1 VHDAPL
7 YPVSLV
13 VRHRP
18 CLVVGGGP
26 VAVRKVDGL
35 LACGA
40 DVTVVAPDIV
50 PAIADR
56 SGRGGGSGESGAGTL
71 SIRNRPY
78 RRGEAAQYW
87 LVVSATGIP
96 AVDRAVAEDAEAAGV
111 WVNSADDA
119 ANCSFLLPAVHRD
132 GPVTVAVSTGGASPA
147 LASWIRTRVGAAV
160 GPDLGALATVL
171 DDARTTL
178 RARGGSTESVD
189 WRSVLDGPFPEL
201 VRSGH
206 LEEARA
212 ILCAAMLRAL
222 PPSPPR

>member
-1 VHDAPL
+1 MHDAPL

-13 VRHRP
+13 VQHRP

-40 DVTVVAPDIV
+40 HVTVVAPDIA

-56 SGRGGGSGESGAGTL
+56 SGRSGGSEQPGAGTL
-71 SIRNRPY
+71 SIRRRPY
-78 RRGEAAQYW
+78 RRGEAARYR
-87 LVVSATGIP
+87 LVVTATGIP
-96 AVDRAVAEDAEAAGV
+96 SVDQAVAEDAEAAGV
-111 WVNSADDA
+111 WVNCADDA

-160 GPDLGALATVL
+160 GSHLDALAAVL

-178 RARGGSTESVD
+178 RDRGGSTESVD
-189 WRSVLDGPFPEL
+189 WRSVLDGPLPEL
-201 VRSGH
+201 VRAGR

-212 ILCAAMLRAL
+212 IVCAAMLKAS